1 MLDANPF
8 GLFCLFDSYLEAE
21 IIIQTTI
28 IPTWAPSERKKYI
41 YLVLAIYVIS
51 GFYTDGLL
59 S

>member
-28 IPTWAPSERKKYI
+28 IPTWAPSERKKKYI
-41 YLVLAIYVIS
+41 FSFSNIRN
-51 GFYTDGLL
+51 
-59 S
+59 